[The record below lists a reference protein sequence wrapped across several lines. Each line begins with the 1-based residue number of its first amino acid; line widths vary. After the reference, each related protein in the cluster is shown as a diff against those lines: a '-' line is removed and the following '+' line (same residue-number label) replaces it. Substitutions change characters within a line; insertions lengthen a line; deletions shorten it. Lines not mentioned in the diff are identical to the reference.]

1 MAKCFSFTATR
12 DWCFR
17 LSFSNAGLRSTTSD
31 LGDGT
36 VMHCWIPK
44 ARKENKP
51 NLVLIHGM
59 GANAM
64 WQWADFIRPLIA
76 RFNVYVPDLVFFGDS
91 YTTRPE
97 RSESFQAQCV
107 MRMIE
112 GHGVSRMNVVG
123 ISYGG
128 FVAYRI
134 AEQFPA
140 AVERSVL
147 CCAGVCLEE
156 KDMEA
161 GMFQVS
167 SVEDAAS
174 ILLPQTPEK
183 VRELMRISFAK
194 PINTMPS
201 CFLNDFIDV
210 KLLLLV
216 DKVVS
221 VVKFIAWKNV
231 SVPKSLLRCN
241 KFDSAIAD
249 FENNN
254 YEKSGTPTEMVHIHM
269 RNGKHQLNG
278 FVNVKCRSIS
288 RKVLQTH
295 KPDPFDILYWIEESE
310 KGIPCLMKKKRRMLF
325 EEVECRF
332 LKGTEK
338 TSEHDLAAGQNS
350 QVMCTEH
357 LQERRELIR
366 ALHKDRKLSNLPKI
380 TQPTLIIWGELDR
393 VFPLELAHRLKR
405 HIGENAELVIIK
417 NAGHAINAEKPKE
430 LCKYLK
436 SFLIDPL
443 PPQNG
448 KSSNGNKTD

>member
-44 ARKENKP
+44 SRKENKP
-51 NLVLIHGM
+51 NLLLIHGM

-107 MRMIE
+107 MRMME

-210 KLLLLV
+210 
-216 DKVVS
+216 
-221 VVKFIAWKNV
+221 
-231 SVPKSLLRCN
+231 
-241 KFDSAIAD
+241 
-249 FENNN
+249 
-254 YEKSGTPTEMVHIHM
+254 
-269 RNGKHQLNG
+269 
-278 FVNVKCRSIS
+278 
-288 RKVLQTH
+288 
-295 KPDPFDILYWIEESE
+295 
-310 KGIPCLMKKKRRMLF
+310 
-325 EEVECRF
+325 
-332 LKGTEK
+332 
-338 TSEHDLAAGQNS
+338 
-350 QVMCTEH
+350 MCTEH

-430 LCKYLK
+430 LCKCLK

-443 PPQNG
+443 PQNG